1 MKSNTSSHQISMT
14 TCTRMLPM
22 AKPINGPTTSNRFN
36 YFTAVLV
43 VGAKPTSHNSGNKAA
58 HSFGNALEVHC
69 LAP

>member
-1 MKSNTSSHQISMT
+1 
-14 TCTRMLPM
+14 M